1 MYTISME
8 VEIPYLEYFGL
19 NEKPFGMTPDPAF
32 YYESKYHKEALD
44 SLRFFLS
51 QKEGFALICGDVGSG
66 KTTLSRIFLDSLDRK
81 SYNSALILNPIM
93 DEMEFIREVLKELN
107 APFEPHTKKE
117 LYDTLRTFL
126 IDEYTKGRETVL
138 VIDEA
143 QLISNELLDLI
154 RLISNIE
161 TDKQKLLHTIF
172 FAQLEFLD
180 RLKDDRLRHLSQ
192 RITVTCYIK
201 PLSFEEAKS
210 YIHYRLIK
218 AGMKGTMD
226 VNERALRL
234 IHHAS
239 KGYPRLINYIC
250 DRCLLLAYARS
261 QNGID
266 GNIVSRVL
274 MDDNIPLSSVRK
286 HEEKKRSVFEIS
298 LIVLNFVLILFILYL
313 LDILKIDE
321 IMEQFSYIFSF
332 IRIK

>member
-1 MYTISME
+1 ME
-8 VEIPYLEYFGL
+8 IEIPYLEYFGL
-19 NEKPFGMTPDPAF
+19 SEKPFGMTPDPAF
-32 YYESKYHKEALD
+32 YYESKHHREALD
-44 SLRFFLS
+44 SLRFFLT

-66 KTTLSRIFLDSLDRK
+66 KTTLSRIFLDSLDRQA
-81 SYNSALILNPIM
+81 YNSALILNPIM
-93 DEMEFIREVLKELN
+93 DDMEFIREVLKELN

-143 QLISNELLDLI
+143 QLISDELLDLI

-172 FAQLEFLD
+172 FAQPEFLD
-180 RLKDDRLRHLSQ
+180 KLKAPRMRHLSQ
-192 RITVTCYIK
+192 RITVTYYIK
-201 PLSFEEAKS
+201 PLSLDESRS
-210 YIHYRLIK
+210 YINYRLIK

-239 KGYPRLINYIC
+239 RGYPRLINYIC
-250 DRCLLLAYARS
+250 DRCLLLAYAQSRD
-261 QNGID
+261 GID
-266 GNIVSRVL
+266 GKIVSRVL

-286 HEEKKRSVFEIS
+286 REEKKQSILEIT

-313 LDILKIDE
+313 LGILR
-321 IMEQFSYIFSF
+321 Y
-332 IRIK
+332 